1 MSKACKVRLMK
12 EIQMLTTDPGPGIC
26 AWAEEENSMLL
37 HAQIQGPNDS
47 PYVDGLFQLS
57 ITVPDKY
64 PFEPPSVRFVTPIY
78 HPNIDSD
85 GRICL
90 DTLKMQP
97 HGSWSPSVNLNT
109 LLLTI
114 RVLMG
119 CPNPD
124 DGLVPDITEEYKRD
138 RELWKRKASEHTK
151 LHATLNNFIGKNTLK
166 ETAVV
171 SVESSS
177 IKSVTKGDRDNKI
190 GESDESDESD
200 EGDDSD
206 EEKSDK
212 DIQNNTRDSTAKRVN
227 DYKNDD
233 INTKKKKL

>member
-1 MSKACKVRLMK
+1 MSKACKARLVK

-26 AWAEEENSMLL
+26 AWAEDDSNMSLN
-37 HAQIQGPNDS
+37 AQIQGPNDS
-47 PYVDGLFQLS
+47 PYVDGLFQLT

-97 HGSWSPSVNLNT
+97 YGSWSPSINLNT

-119 CPNPD
+119 NPNPD

-138 RELWKRKASEHTK
+138 RELWRRKASEHTK
-151 LHATLNNFIGKNTLK
+151 LHATSNSLAVIKKSPIKDTPSLK
-166 ETAVV
+166 TSTARID
-171 SVESSS
+171 SV
-177 IKSVTKGDRDNKI
+177 
-190 GESDESDESD
+190 SDENSGDSDSND
-200 EGDDSD
+200 DSNDSDSD
-206 EEKSDK
+206 EKSR
-212 DIQNNTRDSTAKRVN
+212 IYAGNNSSGGIVKRIN
-227 DYKNDD
+227 DNTNDD
-233 INTKKKKL
+233 TNTKKMKV

>member
-1 MSKACKVRLMK
+1 MK
-12 EIQMLTTDPGPGIC
+12 EIQMLSTDPGPGIC
-26 AWAEEENSMLL
+26 AWAEEDNNMLL

-47 PYVDGLFQLS
+47 PYVDGLFQLT

-64 PFEPPSVRFVTPIY
+64 PFEPPAVRFITPIY

-97 HGSWSPSVNLNT
+97 HGSWSPSINLNT

-119 CPNPD
+119 SPNPD

-151 LHATLNNFIGKNTLK
+151 LHATTNKFVDVKNISTK
-166 ETAVV
+166 AVLV
-171 SVESSS
+171 SSQSLSKNSNSKV
-177 IKSVTKGDRDNKI
+177 DNDN
-190 GESDESDESD
+190 SDEDNVSDNSSDYSES
-200 EGDDSD
+200 
-206 EEKSDK
+206 EEES
-212 DIQNNTRDSTAKRVN
+212 TRNIGGNLGVTATKRVN
-227 DYKNDD
+227 DNTNDD
-233 INTKKKKL
+233 TSTKKIKK

>member
-1 MSKACKVRLMK
+1 
-12 EIQMLTTDPGPGIC
+12 MLATDPGPGIC
-26 AWAEEENSMLL
+26 AWAEDENIMLL

-47 PYVDGLFQLS
+47 PYVEGLFQLS

-97 HGSWSPSVNLNT
+97 HGSWSPSINLNT

-151 LHATLNNFIGKNTLK
+151 LHATTNNIIEKSTLIK
-166 ETAVV
+166 TV
-171 SVESSS
+171 SVALESSLK
-177 IKSVTKGDRDNKI
+177 KSGATGDSDNKLDESE
-190 GESDESDESD
+190 ESDESDESD
-200 EGDDSD
+200 NSD
-206 EEKSDK
+206 NSDGEEKYNK
-212 DIQNNTRDSTAKRVN
+212 DITNDTREGATKRVN
-227 DYKNDD
+227 DDKNDD
-233 INTKKKKL
+233 TNTKKIKL

>member
-1 MSKACKVRLMK
+1 MK
-12 EIQMLTTDPGPGIC
+12 EIQMLSTDPGPGIC
-26 AWAEEENSMLL
+26 AWAEEDNSMLL

-47 PYVDGLFQLS
+47 PYVDGLFQLT

-64 PFEPPSVRFVTPIY
+64 PFEPPAVRFVTPIY

-97 HGSWSPSVNLNT
+97 HGSWSPSINLNT

-119 CPNPD
+119 SPNPD

-151 LHATLNNFIGKNTLK
+151 LHATTNKFVDVKNISTK
-166 ETAVV
+166 AVLV
-171 SVESSS
+171 SSQSLSKNSNSKV
-177 IKSVTKGDRDNKI
+177 DNDN
-190 GESDESDESD
+190 SDEDNVSDNSSDYSES
-200 EGDDSD
+200 
-206 EEKSDK
+206 EEES
-212 DIQNNTRDSTAKRVN
+212 TRNIGGNLGVTATKRVN
-227 DYKNDD
+227 DNTNDD
-233 INTKKKKL
+233 TSTKKIKK

>member
-1 MSKACKVRLMK
+1 MK
-12 EIQMLTTDPGPGIC
+12 EIQMLSTDPGPGIC
-26 AWAEEENSMLL
+26 AWAEEDNNMLL

-47 PYVDGLFQLS
+47 PYVDGLFQLT

-64 PFEPPSVRFVTPIY
+64 PFEPPAVRFVTPIY

-97 HGSWSPSVNLNT
+97 HGSWSPSINLNT

-119 CPNPD
+119 SPNPD

-151 LHATLNNFIGKNTLK
+151 LHATTNKFVDVKNISTK
-166 ETAVV
+166 AVLV
-171 SVESSS
+171 SSQSLSKNSNSKV
-177 IKSVTKGDRDNKI
+177 DNDN
-190 GESDESDESD
+190 SDEDNVSDNSSDYSES
-200 EGDDSD
+200 
-206 EEKSDK
+206 EEES
-212 DIQNNTRDSTAKRVN
+212 TRNIGGNLGVTATKRVN
-227 DYKNDD
+227 DNTNDD
-233 INTKKKKL
+233 TSTKKIKK

>member
-1 MSKACKVRLMK
+1 MK
-12 EIQMLTTDPGPGIC
+12 EIQMLSTDPGPGIC
-26 AWAEEENSMLL
+26 AWAEEDNNMLL

-47 PYVDGLFQLS
+47 PYVDGLFQLT

-64 PFEPPSVRFVTPIY
+64 PFEPPAVRFVTPIY

-97 HGSWSPSVNLNT
+97 HGSWSPSINLNT

-119 CPNPD
+119 SPNPD

-151 LHATLNNFIGKNTLK
+151 LHATTNKFVDVKNISTK
-166 ETAVV
+166 EVLV
-171 SVESSS
+171 SSQSLSKNSNSKV
-177 IKSVTKGDRDNKI
+177 DNDN
-190 GESDESDESD
+190 SDEDSVS
-200 EGDDSD
+200 DDSSD
-206 EEKSDK
+206 YSESEEE
-212 DIQNNTRDSTAKRVN
+212 STSNIGGNLGVTVTKRVN
-227 DYKNDD
+227 DNTNDD
-233 INTKKKKL
+233 TSTKKIKK

>member
-1 MSKACKVRLMK
+1 MK
-12 EIQMLTTDPGPGIC
+12 EIKMLSTDPGPGIC
-26 AWAEEENSMLL
+26 AWAEEDNNMLL

-47 PYVDGLFQLS
+47 PYVDGLFQLT

-64 PFEPPSVRFVTPIY
+64 PFEPPAVRFVTPIY

-97 HGSWSPSVNLNT
+97 HGSWSPSINLNT

-119 CPNPD
+119 SPNPD

-151 LHATLNNFIGKNTLK
+151 LHATTNKFVDVKNISTKAAL
-166 ETAVV
+166 V
-171 SVESSS
+171 SSQSLSKNSNSKVDNDNRVEDHLS
-177 IKSVTKGDRDNKI
+177 
-190 GESDESDESD
+190 
-200 EGDDSD
+200 DDSSD
-206 EEKSDK
+206 YSESEEE
-212 DIQNNTRDSTAKRVN
+212 STINIGGNLVVTATKRVN
-227 DYKNDD
+227 DYTNDD
-233 INTKKKKL
+233 TSTKKIKI